1 MKLQKIIE
9 RLQKLH
15 PKKIDLNLDR
25 IQNLC
30 KKLGSPQKNLNCIS
44 VIGTNGNL
52 CGYNSLQGISVKEK
66 LINLEKH
73 YEDSLITE

>member
-1 MKLQKIIE
+1 M
-9 RLQKLH
+9 
-15 PKKIDLNLDR
+15 ID
-25 IQNLC
+25 C
-30 KKLGSPQKNLNCIS
+30 KPYSYRAVGNALKVNPVPIFVPCHR